1 MLTFKTN
8 PQHNMAKGETYEQF
22 VNKFKPPKTPDDCY
36 TPPEVYEAVRDFVD
50 AHVVPLEGTHIVRPF
65 RPGGDYQGETYP
77 EGCLVLDNPPFSILA
92 SIVDWYRERGIRFF
106 LFAPQLTLM
115 GYGARPDV
123 TCVVAGG
130 KIVYEN
136 GASVVTSFVTNVWP
150 GSPAFVVRS
159 NLCQSIT
166 KASERA
172 LKDRVP
178 PRNLPRRRYPPH
190 VCTAAT
196 LGKLATHGVNF
207 TAPRAETQFVRKL
220 DCGTALFGSGFLLS
234 ERLAAERLAA
244 ERLAAERQLEYETL
258 TLSPRERAII
268 AALAAPEPPEAPAH
282 D

>member
-1 MLTFKTN
+1 M
-8 PQHNMAKGETYEQF
+8 
-22 VNKFKPPKTPDDCY
+22 
-36 TPPEVYEAVRDFVD
+36 R
-50 AHVVPLEGTHIVRPF
+50 
-65 RPGGDYQGETYP
+65 GD
-77 EGCLVLDNPPFSILA
+77 
-92 SIVDWYRERGIRFF
+92 
-106 LFAPQLTLM
+106 
-115 GYGARPDV
+115 
-123 TCVVAGG
+123 
-130 KIVYEN
+130 
-136 GASVVTSFVTNVWP
+136 
-150 GSPAFVVRS
+150 
-159 NLCQSIT
+159 LCQSIT

-244 ERLAAERQLEYETL
+244 ERLLEYETL
-258 TLSPRERAII
+258 SLSPRERAII